1 MDNSSTSAWIS
12 PLVFFVPPRKNRH
25 GCCFRPPL
33 SLAALLR
40 STNFSTCHWI
50 PDTVY
55 VCRQSTTR
63 WEPWS
68 ISVPLIAHFWC
79 CPHVATNAY
88 ATCSRVPNVLGG
100 YFYIAKLSHRRD
112 MVAGM
117 SLDVLN
123 LQRKLYLCWLR
134 VDSQWKTIYTDIK
147 INGVYIRFDDFA
159 FHNGRLHAAF
169 KVSGS
174 TIQSSSNILAPT
186 LPTSVL
192 GLKIFRCSGTVVV

>member
-1 MDNSSTSAWIS
+1 MAIKSSNCMLRCRLLREEEVNFLQRQWIAFLLTFCSSSTF
-12 PLVFFVPPRKNRH
+12 VFVPPRKNRH

-55 VCRQSTTR
+55 VCRQSNTR

-88 ATCSRVPNVLGG
+88 ATCSGVTNVLGG
-100 YFYIAKLSHRRD
+100 YFYIAKLSYRRD

-134 VDSQWKTIYTDIK
+134 VDSQ
-147 INGVYIRFDDFA
+147 
-159 FHNGRLHAAF
+159 
-169 KVSGS
+169 
-174 TIQSSSNILAPT
+174 
-186 LPTSVL
+186 
-192 GLKIFRCSGTVVV
+192 

>member
-1 MDNSSTSAWIS
+1 
-12 PLVFFVPPRKNRH
+12 
-25 GCCFRPPL
+25 
-33 SLAALLR
+33 
-40 STNFSTCHWI
+40 
-50 PDTVY
+50 
-55 VCRQSTTR
+55 
-63 WEPWS
+63 
-68 ISVPLIAHFWC
+68 
-79 CPHVATNAY
+79 
-88 ATCSRVPNVLGG
+88 
-100 YFYIAKLSHRRD
+100 
-112 MVAGM
+112 M

-174 TIQSSSNILAPT
+174 SIQSSSNILAPT

-192 GLKIFRCSGTVVV
+192 GHCCSLVLPSLNRDKYLVDSGGEPLLVRQFNNQHIWQDVAFQVFKLEERGGTSKVQQLKELGERVLLMGRRCSLSWSSAHSQLQSDFFKNNCINFFYQSECSDQYYGGEKV